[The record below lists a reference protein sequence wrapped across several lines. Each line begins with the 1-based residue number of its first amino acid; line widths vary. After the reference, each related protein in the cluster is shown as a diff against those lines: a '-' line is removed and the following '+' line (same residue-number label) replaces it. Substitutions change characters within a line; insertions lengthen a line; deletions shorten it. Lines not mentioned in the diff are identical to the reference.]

1 MKELKEEQE
10 NLEDL
15 VQDKINDDV
24 NNMFD
29 DQIDKIE
36 EDSDEEVKNLEKT
49 WSESKIAEMVKQALN
64 TGVFT
69 DIDGNI
75 KTLQTALM
83 DFANESSE
91 YFGVMGTS
99 LKKEL
104 LDNLNVALETMKEL
118 QKMSDNYTAPNI
130 DYSNTV
136 LPKDST
142 INTSPQ
148 VASNVETN
156 NITIGDTNITIQGS
170 ADDVTLGKVD
180 EMLKDYKASICKEIV
195 KNMK

>member
-36 EDSDEEVKNLEKT
+36 ENSDEEVKNLEKT
-49 WSESKIAEMVKQALN
+49 WSESKIAEMVKQALD

-91 YFGVMGTS
+91 YFGVMGSS

-148 VASNVETN
+148 VSSNVETN

>member
-15 VQDKINDDV
+15 VQDKIDSDV

-49 WSESKIAEMVKQALN
+49 WSESKIAEMVKQALD

-118 QKMSDNYTAPNI
+118 QKISDNYTAPNI

-148 VASNVETN
+148 VSSNVETN
-156 NITIGDTNITIQGS
+156 NITIGDTNITVQGS

>member
-15 VQDKINDDV
+15 VQDKIDSDI

-36 EDSDEEVKNLEKT
+36 ENSDEEVKNLEKT
-49 WSESKIAEMVKQALN
+49 WSESKIAEMVKQALD

-91 YFGVMGTS
+91 YFGVMGSS

-148 VASNVETN
+148 VSSNVETN

>member
-1 MKELKEEQE
+1 MDELKEEQK

-15 VQDKINDDV
+15 VQDKIDTDV

-36 EDSDEEVKNLEKT
+36 ENSDEEVKNLEKT

-83 DFANESSE
+83 DFANESAD
-91 YFGVMGTS
+91 YFGVMGSS

-104 LDNLNVALETMKEL
+104 LDNLNIALETMKEL
-118 QKMSDNYTAPNI
+118 QKISDNYTAPNI

-136 LPKDST
+136 LPKDSG

-148 VASNVETN
+148 VSSNVETN

>member
-15 VQDKINDDV
+15 VQDKIDSDID
-24 NNMFD
+24 NMFS

-36 EDSDEEVKNLEKT
+36 ENSDEEVKNLEKT
-49 WSESKIAEMVKQALN
+49 WSESKIAEMVKQALD

-83 DFANESSE
+83 DFANISSD
-91 YFGVMGTS
+91 YFGVMGSS

-148 VASNVETN
+148 VASNIETN

>member
-1 MKELKEEQE
+1 MDELKEEQK

-15 VQDKINDDV
+15 VQDKIDSDI

-36 EDSDEEVKNLEKT
+36 ENSDEEVKNLEKT
-49 WSESKIAEMVKQALN
+49 WSESKIAEMVKQALD

-83 DFANESSE
+83 DFANESAD
-91 YFGVMGTS
+91 YFGVMGSS

-118 QKMSDNYTAPNI
+118 QKMSDNYTAPII
-130 DYSNTV
+130 DYGSTV

-148 VASNVETN
+148 VDSNVETN

>member
-1 MKELKEEQE
+1 M
-10 NLEDL
+10 
-15 VQDKINDDV
+15 
-24 NNMFD
+24 
-29 DQIDKIE
+29 
-36 EDSDEEVKNLEKT
+36 
-49 WSESKIAEMVKQALN
+49 
-64 TGVFT
+64 
-69 DIDGNI
+69 
-75 KTLQTALM
+75 
-83 DFANESSE
+83 
-91 YFGVMGTS
+91 
-99 LKKEL
+99 

-118 QKMSDNYTAPNI
+118 QKISDNYTAPNI

-136 LPKDST
+136 LPKDGS

-148 VASNVETN
+148 VSSNVETN

>member
-1 MKELKEEQE
+1 MDELKEEQE

-15 VQDKINDDV
+15 VKDKVDNDI
-24 NNMFD
+24 NNMFS

-36 EDSDEEVKNLEKT
+36 ENSDEEVKNLEKT
-49 WSESKIAEMVKQALN
+49 WSESKIAEMVKQALD

-83 DFANESSE
+83 DFANTSSD
-91 YFGVMGTS
+91 YFGVMGDS

-104 LDNLNVALETMKEL
+104 LNNLNVALETMKEL

-136 LPKDST
+136 LPKDSG

-148 VASNVETN
+148 VSSNVETN
-156 NITIGDTNITIQGS
+156 NITIGDTNITIQGG

>member
-36 EDSDEEVKNLEKT
+36 ENSDEEVKNLEKT
-49 WSESKIAEMVKQALN
+49 WSESKIAEMVKQALD

>member
-15 VQDKINDDV
+15 VKDKVDSDI
-24 NNMFD
+24 NNMFS

-36 EDSDEEVKNLEKT
+36 ENSDEEVKNLEKT

-83 DFANESSE
+83 DFANTSSD

>member
-10 NLEDL
+10 NLEDM
-15 VQDKINDDV
+15 VQDKIDSDV

-36 EDSDEEVKNLEKT
+36 ENSDEEIKNLENT
-49 WSESKIAEMVKQALN
+49 WSESKIAEMVKQALD
-64 TGVFT
+64 TGIFT

-83 DFANESSE
+83 DFANTSSD
-91 YFGVMGTS
+91 YFGVMGDS

-104 LDNLNVALETMKEL
+104 LNNLNVALETMKEL

-136 LPKDST
+136 LPKDSG

-148 VASNVETN
+148 VSSNVETN
-156 NITIGDTNITIQGS
+156 NITIGDTNITIQGG

>member
-15 VQDKINDDV
+15 VKNKVDNDI

-36 EDSDEEVKNLEKT
+36 ENSDEEVKNLEKT
-49 WSESKIAEMVKQALN
+49 WSESKIAEMVKQALD

-91 YFGVMGTS
+91 YFGVMGSS

-136 LPKDST
+136 LPKDSG

-148 VASNVETN
+148 VSSNVETN

>member
-10 NLEDL
+10 NLEDM
-15 VQDKINDDV
+15 VQDKIDNDV

-36 EDSDEEVKNLEKT
+36 ENSDEEVKNLEKT
-49 WSESKIAEMVKQALN
+49 WSESKIAEMVKQALD

-91 YFGVMGTS
+91 YFGVMGSS

-130 DYSNTV
+130 DYSNAV
-136 LPKDST
+136 LPKDSS

-148 VASNVETN
+148 VSSNVETN

>member
-1 MKELKEEQE
+1 MTRFEKKCLELTKIYSVAIINKSFRKEAYQRWRDDVDYKDDYNKQLKTVEDLQKKIEIAKRDDSLTGQKRLADLMDELKEEQK

-15 VQDKINDDV
+15 VKDKVDSDI
-24 NNMFD
+24 NNMFS

-49 WSESKIAEMVKQALN
+49 WSESKIAEMVKQALD

-91 YFGVMGTS
+91 YFGVMG
-99 LKKEL
+99 
-104 LDNLNVALETMKEL
+104 NVAL
-118 QKMSDNYTAPNI
+118 
-130 DYSNTV
+130 V
-136 LPKDST
+136 
-142 INTSPQ
+142 
-148 VASNVETN
+148 VE
-156 NITIGDTNITIQGS
+156 
-170 ADDVTLGKVD
+170 
-180 EMLKDYKASICKEIV
+180 
-195 KNMK
+195 

>member
-15 VQDKINDDV
+15 VKDKVDKDI

-83 DFANESSE
+83 DFANESAD
-91 YFGVMGTS
+91 YFGVMGSS

-130 DYSNTV
+130 DYSKTV
-136 LPKDST
+136 LPKDSS

-156 NITIGDTNITIQGS
+156 NITIGDTNITVQGS

>member
-10 NLEDL
+10 NLEDM
-15 VQDKINDDV
+15 VQDKIDSDV

-36 EDSDEEVKNLEKT
+36 ENSDEEIKNLENT
-49 WSESKIAEMVKQALN
+49 WSESKIAEMVKQALD

-83 DFANESSE
+83 DFANTSSD
-91 YFGVMGTS
+91 YFGVMGDS

-104 LDNLNVALETMKEL
+104 LNNLNIALETMKEL

-136 LPKDST
+136 LPKDSG

-148 VASNVETN
+148 VSSNVETN
-156 NITIGDTNITIQGS
+156 NITIGDTNITIQGG

>member
-15 VQDKINDDV
+15 VKDKVDSDI

-64 TGVFT
+64 TGIFT

-83 DFANESSE
+83 DFANESAD
-91 YFGVMGTS
+91 YFGVMGSS

-130 DYSNTV
+130 DYSKTV
-136 LPKDST
+136 LPKDSS

-156 NITIGDTNITIQGS
+156 NITIGDTNITVQGS

-180 EMLKDYKASICKEIV
+180 EMLKNYKASICKEIV

>member
-1 MKELKEEQE
+1 M
-10 NLEDL
+10 
-15 VQDKINDDV
+15 
-24 NNMFD
+24 
-29 DQIDKIE
+29 
-36 EDSDEEVKNLEKT
+36 EKT

-83 DFANESSE
+83 DFANESAD
-91 YFGVMGTS
+91 YFGVMGSS

-130 DYSNTV
+130 DYSKTV
-136 LPKDST
+136 LPKDSS

-156 NITIGDTNITIQGS
+156 NITIGDTNITVQGS

>member
-1 MKELKEEQE
+1 MDELKEEQE

-15 VQDKINDDV
+15 VKNKVDNDI
-24 NNMFD
+24 NNMFS

-91 YFGVMGTS
+91 YFGVMGSS

-136 LPKDST
+136 LPKDSG

-148 VASNVETN
+148 VSSNVETN

>member
-1 MKELKEEQE
+1 
-10 NLEDL
+10 
-15 VQDKINDDV
+15 
-24 NNMFD
+24 MFD

-49 WSESKIAEMVKQALN
+49 WSESKIAEMVKQALD

-91 YFGVMGTS
+91 YFGVMGSS

-148 VASNVETN
+148 VSSNVETN